1 MTQFIESLKRERAL
15 VKSLKSQLSP
25 ALSQA
30 LDKMYSRGHAAA
42 LIRREAL
49 LRREIDLLSEELLGA
64 EEAVRLISHELS
76 VALLRGRK
84 PPIGRGPV
92 PPVGEIARLDQ
103 ALYTFKGE
111 FWTDE
116 LDDLVIAAEDR
127 CIDQ

>member
-1 MTQFIESLKRERAL
+1 MVEMKTVVAMAS
-15 VKSLKSQLSP
+15 
-25 ALSQA
+25 
-30 LDKMYSRGHAAA
+30 GAAHE
-42 LIRREAL
+42 LNNPLTVVIGYT
-49 LRREIDLLSEELLGA
+49 ELLGA

-84 PPIGRGPV
+84 PPVGRGPV